1 MFTKTSTIFLLAVFL
16 LVANVD
22 VISGQQSAVEQD
34 RRIKAQVNK
43 AGAGAKVTVYLKD
56 GTKIRGSIGQIL
68 DDSFDVT
75 LNKETQSSIIS
86 YRDVQKIKRRGWST
100 TAKVV
105 VGGLAGAAALVL
117 ILHLTLS
124 ADDLLR

>member
-1 MFTKTSTIFLLAVFL
+1 MSTKTSTIFLIAVMIL
-16 LVANVD
+16 LANVD
-22 VISGQQSAVEQD
+22 RVVGQQSAVEQD
-34 RRIKAQVNK
+34 RRVKAQVNK

-56 GTKIRGSIGQIL
+56 GKKIKGSIGQIL

-75 LNKETQSSIIS
+75 LSKDTQSSIIS

-100 TAKVV
+100 TAKVL
-105 VGGLAGAAALVL
+105 VGGVAGAAALVL
-117 ILHLTLS
+117 LLHLTLS

>member
-1 MFTKTSTIFLLAVFL
+1 MFTKTLTIFLMSATL

-22 VISGQQSAVEQD
+22 VILGQQNSVELD
-34 RRIKAQVNK
+34 RRVKAQVNQ
-43 AGAGAKVTVYLKD
+43 AGAGAKVTVHLKD
-56 GTKIRGSIGQIL
+56 GTKIKGSIGQIL

-75 LNKETQSSIIS
+75 LNDETQSSIIS

-105 VGGLAGAAALVL
+105 VGGLIGAAVLVL
-117 ILHLTLS
+117 VLHKTLS

>member
-1 MFTKTSTIFLLAVFL
+1 MFTKTSTSFLVAVL
-16 LVANVD
+16 LLLANVD
-22 VISGQQSAVEQD
+22 LIVGQQSAIELD
-34 RRIKAQVNK
+34 RRVKAQVNK

-75 LNKETQSSIIS
+75 LNNQTQSSIIS
-86 YRDVQKIKRRGWST
+86 YRDVQKIRRRGWST

-105 VGGLAGAAALVL
+105 VGGVAGAAALVGL
-117 ILHLTLS
+117 LLVTLS
-124 ADDLLR
+124 GKDIL

>member
-1 MFTKTSTIFLLAVFL
+1 MFIKTSTVFL
-16 LVANVD
+16 VAVMLLLVNVD
-22 VISGQQSAVEQD
+22 LIMGQQSPVERD
-34 RRIKAQVNK
+34 RRVKAQVNK
-43 AGAGAKVTVYLKD
+43 AGAGGKVTVYLKD

-75 LNKETQSSIIS
+75 LNNQTQSSIIS
-86 YRDVQKIKRRGWST
+86 YRDVEKVKRRGWST

-105 VGGLAGAAALVL
+105 VGGLIGATVLVYV
-117 ILHLTLS
+117 LHKTLS